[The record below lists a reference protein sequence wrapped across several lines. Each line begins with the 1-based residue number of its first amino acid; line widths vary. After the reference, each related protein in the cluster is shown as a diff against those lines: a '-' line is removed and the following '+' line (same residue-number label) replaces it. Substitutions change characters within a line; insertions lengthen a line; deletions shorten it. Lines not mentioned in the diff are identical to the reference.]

1 MEKPIVYEVGD
12 LVYHKSTNTIG
23 IVVGLKEHTKEYTY
37 RVLLPLDG
45 REAVIYHINECSWFD
60 YQLEKIYDSK
70 TGQYCNRW

>member
-1 MEKPIVYEVGD
+1 MKKIAYQIGD
-12 LVYHKSTNTIG
+12 LVYHKSTDTIG

-45 REAVIYHINECSWFD
+45 YTGNLYDTNNVSWFD
-60 YQLEKIYDSK
+60 FQLEKVYDSK